1 MARTFAIKDDA
12 LLRVGLARRRGA
24 KPGSPRSLEVG
35 GVTLDLSRGQVS
47 FEGQSMEFTRNE
59 LRILRA
65 LMQSPG
71 QVVTRAELMEELW
84 QTDAYVDDN
93 ALAVNINRLRR
104 SLEKIGVSGGFI
116 ETKRGQGYLVRS
128 AQRAQG
134 NV

>member
-1 MARTFAIKDDA
+1 
-12 LLRVGLARRRGA
+12 
-24 KPGSPRSLEVG
+24 
-35 GVTLDLSRGQVS
+35 
-47 FEGQSMEFTRNE
+47 MEFTRNE

-104 SLEKIGVSGGFI
+104 SLEKIGVPDSFI

-128 AQRAQG
+128 AQRVQR